1 MLTGTNEHVSGNNT
15 FFNLSKTVTTA
26 DTLTFQAG
34 STQTVAGT
42 LTLEGTAGKL
52 LALRSS
58 KPGTAWDLDPL
69 SAALL
74 SFVDVQDGDDIGK
87 MIAAS
92 HSHNSGHNVG
102 WKFV

>member
-1 MLTGTNEHVSGNNT
+1 VRRTRLTC
-15 FFNLSKTVTTA
+15 
-26 DTLTFQAG
+26 QAG

-58 KPGTAWDLDPL
+58 TPGTAWGLDPL
-69 SAALL
+69 SLALL
-74 SFVDVQDGDDIGK
+74 SFVDVQDSDDIGK

-92 HSHNSGHNVG
+92 HSHNSGDDAS